1 MEIEYILKLNIII
14 NLLVVR
20 KKELTFKIII
30 IIIVL

>member
-1 MEIEYILKLNIII
+1 MEIEYILKLNIIS